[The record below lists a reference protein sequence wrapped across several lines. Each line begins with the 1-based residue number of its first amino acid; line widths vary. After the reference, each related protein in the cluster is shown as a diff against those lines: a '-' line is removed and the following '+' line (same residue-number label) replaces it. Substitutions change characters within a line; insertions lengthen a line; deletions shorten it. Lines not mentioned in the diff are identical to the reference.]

1 MDEAAA
7 SIWAMVNG
15 PSGFAGEDEGEVG
28 GLSIGGESTSW
39 VRGLINLTLD
49 VDNFGCG
56 RNEFTYILEKG

>member
-1 MDEAAA
+1 
-7 SIWAMVNG
+7 MVNG